1 MDDLTSPNGIW
12 GAAGAAVIAIIGGI
26 VWVRK
31 LFASTAAD
39 VAGNRAEVNMMD
51 VLQQENRDL
60 RDRLTASEKERIEQ
74 WQTIADLKGQ
84 LVIIQN
90 QVAVLTDNNQRL
102 MGEVQQLRSALEAK
116 P

>member
-1 MDDLTSPNGIW
+1 MMDDLTSPNGIW
-12 GAAGAAVIAIIGGI
+12 GAAGAAVIAIIGGV

-39 VAGNRAEVNMMD
+39 VAGSRAEVNMMD

-60 RDRLTASEKERIEQ
+60 RERLTASEKERIEQ

-84 LVIIQN
+84 VSMLQN
-90 QVAVLTDNNQRL
+90 QVELLNQEIKRL
-102 MGEVQQLRSALEAK
+102 STAMEAK
-116 P
+116 S